1 MAGST
6 GRSRQGNIQK
16 RNSGRFLSDA
26 GGKLSSLKQT
36 DDSCLWVPAVSINGG
51 LVFVNLAT
59 SQVLD
64 LSGGNVNKGTVVGT
78 YNANNTPAQAWRLIA
93 VLLVENGYYILNHTS
108 ANKVLDISGGSLNSG
123 AKVHLF
129 ASNGSNAQKW
139 LVTNIGNSCI
149 SIKGAASKKC
159 LDIPNGNAVH
169 AASLQQYDDNGSAAQ
184 KWLVEI
190 GDNGGIIIRSFKNG
204 IVLGAISNDLKLVD
218 MATHA
223 DDEGVFADQ
232 SWIFASTTYFEG
244 PQARRDANARQNRV
258 LYSCDHTPSPG
269 SGLCAAWVANVF
281 NNAGLGYDGKDARDF
296 YWSYCHDSNRND
308 LKVGMII
315 AVPSHNKSYLGG
327 IYGHI
332 CLYIGDGMV
341 MDYIGN
347 LRKTSLSHWLSYYG
361 NVYTPKWGWYR
372 NIALA

>member
-1 MAGST
+1 MDVAG
-6 GRSRQGNIQK
+6 
-16 RNSGRFLSDA
+16 A
-26 GGKLSSLKQT
+26 
-36 DDSCLWVPAVSINGG
+36 
-51 LVFVNLAT
+51 
-59 SQVLD
+59 SQ
-64 LSGGNVNKGTVVGT
+64 SNNANVQL
-78 YNANNTPAQAWRLIA
+78 YNANGSLAQIWDLKKIERTVADGLYQ
-93 VLLVENGYYILNHTS
+93 LGSLVNSG
-108 ANKVLDISGGSLNSG
+108 KVIDVSGGSLNDG
-123 AKVHLF
+123 AAVQIY
-129 ASNGSNAQKW
+129 GSNSTLAQYWTVSYDAKSGYY
-139 LVTNIGNSCI
+139 VVRS
-149 SIKGAASKKC
+149 AASGKV
-159 LDIPNGNAVH
+159 LDCKWGGT
-169 AASLQQYDDNGSAAQ
+169 ASGTKIQQYSANGSAAQ

-281 NNAGLGYDGKDARDF
+281 NNAGLGCDGKDARDF

-341 MDYIGN
+341 MDNIGN

>member
-1 MAGST
+1 M
-6 GRSRQGNIQK
+6 
-16 RNSGRFLSDA
+16 
-26 GGKLSSLKQT
+26 
-36 DDSCLWVPAVSINGG
+36 
-51 LVFVNLAT
+51 
-59 SQVLD
+59 
-64 LSGGNVNKGTVVGT
+64 
-78 YNANNTPAQAWRLIA
+78 
-93 VLLVENGYYILNHTS
+93 
-108 ANKVLDISGGSLNSG
+108 LDISGGSLNSG

-258 LYSCDHTPSPG
+258 LYSCDHTPSP
-269 SGLCAAWVANVF
+269 
-281 NNAGLGYDGKDARDF
+281 ARDCAPRGLPM
-296 YWSYCHDSNRND
+296 YLITRDSVTMARM
-308 LKVGMII
+308 LAIFIGVI
-315 AVPSHNKSYLGG
+315 A
-327 IYGHI
+327 
-332 CLYIGDGMV
+332 
-341 MDYIGN
+341 
-347 LRKTSLSHWLSYYG
+347 T
-361 NVYTPKWGWYR
+361 TPTET
-372 NIALA
+372 I

>member
-1 MAGST
+1 M
-6 GRSRQGNIQK
+6 
-16 RNSGRFLSDA
+16 
-26 GGKLSSLKQT
+26 KQT

-64 LSGGNVNKGTVVGT
+64 LSGGNVNKGTVVGS

-204 IVLGAISNDLKLVD
+204 IVLGAISNDL
-218 MATHA
+218 
-223 DDEGVFADQ
+223 
-232 SWIFASTTYFEG
+232 
-244 PQARRDANARQNRV
+244 
-258 LYSCDHTPSPG
+258 
-269 SGLCAAWVANVF
+269 
-281 NNAGLGYDGKDARDF
+281 
-296 YWSYCHDSNRND
+296 
-308 LKVGMII
+308 
-315 AVPSHNKSYLGG
+315 
-327 IYGHI
+327 
-332 CLYIGDGMV
+332 
-341 MDYIGN
+341 
-347 LRKTSLSHWLSYYG
+347 
-361 NVYTPKWGWYR
+361 
-372 NIALA
+372 